1 MRIIAALPGAHSRAT
16 WRPDFGVVVTVVY
29 LTYRPQHLSECPS
42 GTCRQRD
49 SPPTCQTYILD
60 LTQNIT
66 QDGSDRYTDR
76 LTDSTMYPVDIKLTN
91 LPAALRYLPGDKLFP
106 KITGWSWLPGRM
118 RCKETT
124 VRWQGRHSR
133 HRESSPPSSSPTSKM
148 FVSSTVGFIS
158 WGFGSRLRQTYFLS
172 ECDTVYR
179 VNSQWKTKT

>member
-1 MRIIAALPGAHSRAT
+1 MKWQATGGRHCGHDRSKARWQIGRERMRIIAALPGTHSRAT

-49 SPPTCQTYILD
+49 SPPTCQTYILH

-124 VRWQGRHSR
+124 VRWQGLHSR
-133 HRESSPPSSSPTSKM
+133 HLDI
-148 FVSSTVGFIS
+148 VSHRLPH
-158 WGFGSRLRQTYFLS
+158 RLRQVKCLS
-172 ECDTVYR
+172 PV
-179 VNSQWKTKT
+179 QWDS